1 MGLVPF
7 SGRQKKAKA
16 AVVKSNHMPW
26 DDKTKPISGGDLDNS
41 PTAVAGRVQKVTRD
55 VDTLDG
61 QKFPGRRDRQAEG
74 RRF

>member
-16 AVVKSNHMPW
+16 AKVESNHMPW
-26 DDKTKPISGGDLDNS
+26 DDKTKPITGGDLDD
-41 PTAVAGRVQKVTRD
+41 QKVTRD

-74 RRF
+74 RRI